1 MGINFASS
9 SSDEQNTSQV
19 FHAICQK
26 NGEQTASTNDDW
38 KWVTGVTMTAVRSSS
53 TYHITISGYAS
64 ANGSNNGKG
73 RPYIRIRRGNT
84 NTYVASNSNGI
95 PGRVSENTQT
105 NKTKYDNRLFS
116 LTLWDQPALRTGD
129 TVTYS
134 LQLKCNKEGNGTFNA
149 NMGGILDNAS
159 DSDEKGA
166 SLNVR
171 EIAPERGT
179 SSAAIR
185 DFVV

>member
-1 MGINFASS
+1 
-9 SSDEQNTSQV
+9 
-19 FHAICQK
+19 
-26 NGEQTASTNDDW
+26 
-38 KWVTGVTMTAVRSSS
+38 
-53 TYHITISGYAS
+53 
-64 ANGSNNGKG
+64 
-73 RPYIRIRRGNT
+73 
-84 NTYVASNSNGI
+84 
-95 PGRVSENTQT
+95 
-105 NKTKYDNRLFS
+105 

-149 NMGGILDNAS
+149 NIGGILDNAS